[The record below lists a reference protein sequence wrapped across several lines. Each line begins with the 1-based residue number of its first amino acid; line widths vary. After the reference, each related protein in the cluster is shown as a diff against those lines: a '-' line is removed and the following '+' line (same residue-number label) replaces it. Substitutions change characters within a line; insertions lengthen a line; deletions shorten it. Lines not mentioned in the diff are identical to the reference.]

1 MQVGINTLGI
11 DPQWSSG
18 ESIYLRHILE
28 HLHTVQ
34 RSAEIVLFTDSKNH
48 DGFAKYRRVRIENP
62 SGLGEAALAE
72 NVDLLFSSLN
82 RAPAKPSI
90 PMVLYIMDL
99 WNGTGHN
106 GQSRTKK
113 AALSNVSK
121 ANCQHAAAIVVPSE
135 FVKREVTERFGLPLD
150 KIVVAPL
157 GVDAV
162 FERRQ
167 QPIVEGPYLLTVGR
181 TEPRKNLSRLI
192 EAFDRLAGE
201 IAHMLVVVGLPGAS
215 EPPEWGP
222 RVMRI
227 DHVPTAQL
235 ASLYQHCDLCIC
247 PSLYEGSGVTALE
260 AMRAGAQ
267 VATGRV
273 GGITEVVG
281 DGPIFF
287 NPESVDSMVGSIRRG
302 LQEDAASRLRRTH
315 FAKRLAEKYTWE
327 DCAWQTLSAFR
338 RVRSRAAAENAS

>member
-1 MQVGINTLGI
+1 M
-11 DPQWSSG
+11 
-18 ESIYLRHILE
+18 
-28 HLHTVQ
+28 
-34 RSAEIVLFTDSKNH
+34 LFTDSDNH
-48 DGFAKYRRVRIENP
+48 EAFANYRRVRIENP
-62 SGLGEAALAE
+62 LSLGEAASAE

-82 RAPAKPSI
+82 RAPAKPSV
-90 PMVLYIMDL
+90 PLVLYIMDL
-99 WNGTGHN
+99 WSETGQNGR
-106 GQSRTKK
+106 SKTKK
-113 AALSNVSK
+113 TPFQKASK
-121 ANCQHAAAIVVPSE
+121 ANCRLAAAVVVPSE
-135 FVKREVTERFGLPLD
+135 FVKREAAERFGLPLD

-162 FERRQ
+162 FGKRH

-181 TEPRKNLSRLI
+181 TEPRKNLPRLI

-201 IAHMLVVVGLPGAS
+201 IAHTLVVVGLPGAA
-215 EPPEWGP
+215 EPAEWGP
-222 RVMRI
+222 RVLRI
-227 DHVPTAQL
+227 DHVPAAQL

-273 GGITEVVG
+273 GGIAEVVG

-302 LQEDAASRLRRTH
+302 LQEDEAGRLRRTH

-338 RVRSRAAAENAS
+338 RVPGRVPAENAS